1 MVAKKVA
8 LERGQRA
15 RWRPGCRSVRDRQR
29 PGALSICAAGWWS
42 AGASATARPGRDL
55 DASGGK
61 WTVPEGGGFGSVSP
75 RRGRWTF
82 SVLYN
87 TIRPKAGND
96 TWPRQVKL

>member
-1 MVAKKVA
+1 MANAIISKTIAKKVA
-8 LERGQRA
+8 LERGRRA
-15 RWRPGCRSVRDRQR
+15 RQEGGGRAAAQR
-29 PGALSICAAGWWS
+29 S

-96 TWPRQVKL
+96 TWPRQVKLTFQYPD